1 MPPPAAPPA
10 DNGGSPVTAFV
21 VELCSGSERWVFKEQ
36 ELQLAIHD
44 LAPGTP
50 YQVRIAATSD
60 GGQGEVQLLGA
71 WWTSCLP
78 LTHPSSSP
86 TPLPNP
92 SPPPVPPS
100 LPYAPLPFHSLLF
113 LPYLPP
119 LPSSPLPSPPPSLS
133 VVQGVQS
140 HYCYR
145 TTIRA
150 SWCGRCGVTTAT
162 QYNSLLG

>member
-1 MPPPAAPPA
+1 MVPPHPRPMPPAAPPA

-21 VELCSGSERWVFKEQ
+21 VELCSGSERRVLTER
-36 ELQLAIHD
+36 ELQLPIHD
-44 LAPGTP
+44 LAPGTA

-78 LTHPSSSP
+78 ITQPSLPP
-86 TPLPNP
+86 TP
-92 SPPPVPPS
+92 SPPLPFPPS
-100 LPYAPLPFHSLLF
+100 Y
-113 LPYLPP
+113 
-119 LPSSPLPSPPPSLS
+119 PLPSPPSVS
-133 VVQGVQS
+133 VVQSVQS

-150 SWCGRCGVTTAT
+150 ACCGHCGVTTAA
-162 QYNSLLG
+162 QYNSVLG